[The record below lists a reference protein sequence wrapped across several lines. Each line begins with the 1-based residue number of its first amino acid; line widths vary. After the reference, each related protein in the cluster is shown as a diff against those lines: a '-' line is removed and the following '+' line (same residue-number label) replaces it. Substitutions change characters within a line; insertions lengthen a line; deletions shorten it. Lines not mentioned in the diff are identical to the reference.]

1 MTIFDFAGYLA
12 CALVFMAFYMKDMV
26 LLRLVGLGSNIAF
39 IVYAFGYELAP
50 VAVLHLVLIPINCW
64 RLWQELRKREW
75 FGQAPRAVLH

>member
-1 MTIFDFAGYLA
+1 MTIFDFSGYLA

-50 VAVLHLVLIPINCW
+50 VAVLHLALIPINCW
-64 RLWQELRKREW
+64 RLWQMLREREW
-75 FGQAPRAVLH
+75 IGQAPRAVIH